1 MRKKII
7 NYLVQQL
14 LSSMT
19 LYWVNGTPEKRLF
32 RVKEVAKQ
40 IYAQM
45 SKKHK
50 QEVFDKIKSDIKP
63 PL

>member
-7 NYLVQQL
+7 NYLVRNL

-32 RVKEVAKQ
+32 RIKELASH
-40 IYAQM
+40 IYIKM
-45 SKKHK
+45 SDKHK
-50 QEVFDKIKSDIKP
+50 KEIFNKIKSNVKP
-63 PL
+63 PN